1 MTDVLVVAEHRDGAI
16 RSVTHEAISAATEL
30 ATNSV
35 ALALIAPSPD
45 PLVESVSM
53 APVDTVYTVSH
64 DEPFNHDVYRQVV
77 VKLAK
82 ELDPTFI
89 IAGNTVNG
97 LDYLPAV
104 ANELDWPLVT
114 DAIGFDRRDP
124 DVLVT
129 REAYGS
135 KVETT
140 VAIEHPPG
148 VLSVRPGEWEAA
160 TESSQPTVEPAPVTI
175 DEAAIRS
182 TVLGIEAAAESDID
196 ITEAEVVISIGRGIG
211 EEDNLELIEELANV
225 LDGTL
230 AASRPIV
237 DAGWLPKGRQVGQSG
252 KTVTPKVYLAIGISG
267 AVQHVAGMKDADTII
282 SINNDPDAPIFDIA
296 DVGIVD
302 DLFEVIPALIDAF
315 GS

>member
-16 RSVTHEAISAATEL
+16 RSVTSEAITAATEL
-30 ATNSV
+30 ASDSV
-35 ALALIAPSPD
+35 ALALIAPSPES
-45 PLVESVSM
+45 LVESVSIP
-53 APVDTVYTVSH
+53 PVDTVYTVSH

-77 VKLAK
+77 VGLAEK
-82 ELDPTFI
+82 VDPTFI

-124 DVLVT
+124 EVLVT

-140 VAIEHPPG
+140 VAIEHPPA

-160 TESSQPTVEPAPVTI
+160 ADSSEPTVEPAPVTI

-196 ITEAEVVISIGRGIG
+196 ITDAEVVISVGRGIE
-211 EEDNLELIEELANV
+211 EEDNLELVEELARV

-282 SINNDPDAPIFDIA
+282 AINNDPDAPIFDIA

-302 DLFEVIPALIDAF
+302 DLFEVVPALIDALE
-315 GS
+315 S